1 MDGKNSSGRRVSL
14 LNDGP
19 EAPTLI
25 RLPSITPSLR
35 SRTSSYT
42 SSPIGSPPTPR
53 LVRSDSSDSINMQTP
68 SPITP
73 DFGVDGFGHSMHSP
87 TYSQQQYFDMQQ
99 NGFNGMPQNPIES
112 KTYGAYPPPPQI
124 MGQPGYPVQAP
135 PPAFFGRPQMST
147 VEQQQ
152 LAPSSQA
159 QVNVRPKKNSYPC
172 PMAKTYGCNDYFTTS
187 GHAARHAK
195 KHTGKKDAFC
205 PECNKAFTRKDNM
218 EQHRRTHQ
226 SGRSTKGSDNGVKK
240 AKPAAKRPRP
250 SPLHSAAPTM
260 SMPPFDP
267 SLSSMSVSPDAA
279 NFNLAPV
286 MQPNESFSDFSPTQ
300 QQRPAYPD
308 PTHFSMS
315 NAYSSSSGLDAL
327 AVAACGAGEKRPYE
341 S

>member
-53 LVRSDSSDSINMQTP
+53 LVRSDSSDSVAMQTP

-73 DFGVDGFGHSMHSP
+73 DFTVDGFSHSMHSP
-87 TYSQQQYFDMQQ
+87 SYSQQQYFDMQQ
-99 NGFNGMPQNPIES
+99 NGFPQNGMPPTDMEPKNYNS
-112 KTYGAYPPPPQI
+112 YPPQI
-124 MGQPGYPVQAP
+124 VGGPIPYHAQP
-135 PPAFFGRPQMST
+135 PPAFYRQPQMPN
-147 VEQQQ
+147 VEQHI
-152 LAPSSQA
+152 APPSA
-159 QVNVRPKKNSYPC
+159 PTNVRPKKNSYPC

-226 SGRSTKGSDNGVKK
+226 SGRSAKGSENGVKK
-240 AKPAAKRPRP
+240 SKPAAKRPRP
-250 SPLHSAAPTM
+250 SPLQSSAPVM
-260 SMPPFDP
+260 SLPPFDP

-279 NFNLAPV
+279 NFNLGPA
-286 MQPNESFSDFSPTQ
+286 MQPTESFADFSPTQ
-300 QQRPAYPD
+300 QQRSAYPD
-308 PTHFSMS
+308 PTQYSMS
-315 NAYSSSSGLDAL
+315 HTYSSSSGLDAL
-327 AVAACGAGEKRPYE
+327 AIAASGEKRKFE
-341 S
+341 L